1 MGAWIEIVYPTED
14 MYDVL
19 VAPLVGAWIE
29 MYRCLVWILDRKVAP
44 LVGAWIE
51 IKCRINFGA
60 RKRVAPLVGAWIE
73 ICLYCRH
80 RRRDQ
85 SLPSWEHGCKCRPK
99 SDWHYA
105 ESQIVPFFLKIRQFP
120 GFSVK
125 LCTS

>member
-1 MGAWIEIVYPTED
+1 MHQVAPFAGAWIEIENIDVEAALVEVAPFAGAWIEIVNLFANPF
-14 MYDVL
+14 VNP
-19 VAPLVGAWIE
+19 VAP
-29 MYRCLVWILDRKVAP
+29 
-44 LVGAWIE
+44 
-51 IKCRINFGA
+51 F
-60 RKRVAPLVGAWIE
+60 VGAWIE

>member
-1 MGAWIEIVYPTED
+1 MKSPVNVLIAEYAVVAPSRERGLKLCILQLIYQFVEVAPFAGAWIEIVNLFANPF
-14 MYDVL
+14 VNP
-19 VAPLVGAWIE
+19 VAP
-29 MYRCLVWILDRKVAP
+29 
-44 LVGAWIE
+44 
-51 IKCRINFGA
+51 F
-60 RKRVAPLVGAWIE
+60 VGAWIE

>member
-1 MGAWIEIVYPTED
+1 MLLLTKYTVLYKENEICFNCSFAPDLTVAPFAGAWIEIVNLFANPF
-14 MYDVL
+14 VNP
-19 VAPLVGAWIE
+19 VAP
-29 MYRCLVWILDRKVAP
+29 
-44 LVGAWIE
+44 
-51 IKCRINFGA
+51 F
-60 RKRVAPLVGAWIE
+60 VGAWIE